1 MDNIKIT
8 TVEGDTKELQLF
20 KSINDLPIQRYQ
32 LLQKYS
38 LIDAGIGS
46 TYEDV
51 IRHLSRMDD
60 FIQVSDMES
69 ITTER
74 ENMLM
79 NFNFMLTEQYVKS
92 YVFACLI
99 KKIDGELVEVTDD
112 TIDELVYML
121 EGSDITVG
129 MIDNITSL
137 QKKTITTP

>member
-137 QKKTITTP
+137 QKKTLTTP